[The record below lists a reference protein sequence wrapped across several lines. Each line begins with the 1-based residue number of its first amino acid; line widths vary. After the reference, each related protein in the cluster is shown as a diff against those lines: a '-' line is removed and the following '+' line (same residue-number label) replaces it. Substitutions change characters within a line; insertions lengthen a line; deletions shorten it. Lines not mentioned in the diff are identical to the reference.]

1 MTSSTVREAVILSQH
16 VSTSRQNLSISSCP
30 VRETACVRCHIEAN
44 AAVRRQRLSAPNSC
58 SGRVQHVACSSGEEC
73 WAWYRTGRCG
83 ANPHAEGLSA
93 LVGEELFYT
102 VRARYLTAGVST
114 CDGHEVDAVAW
125 WGDRV
130 AVTLA
135 QRNGS
140 PLHPARRRE
149 PETGISVAARG

>member
-1 MTSSTVREAVILSQH
+1 MVSHGSLRRES
-16 VSTSRQNLSISSCP
+16 
-30 VRETACVRCHIEAN
+30 ACR
-44 AAVRRQRLSAPNSC
+44 
-58 SGRVQHVACSSGEEC
+58 
-73 WAWYRTGRCG
+73 
-83 ANPHAEGLSA
+83 EGLSA

-140 PLHPARRRE
+140 PLHPPAAGSLRPGYICCSTWLSCACLTTRRSICLRIRTRV
-149 PETGISVAARG
+149 TGGGGMAAISAGSLRVVPVVQRSCAEIWSPSR